1 MVCVVHAADSN
12 SQGWN
17 KKQNRENVLSEISRQ
32 ENIGDA
38 GKDIDKPCEENEVPE
53 LKACRCTFK
62 VKSSAERCH
71 VDIDKF
77 LHGVPHLIVG

>member
-17 KKQNRENVLSEISRQ
+17 EEQDRENVLSEISRQ

-38 GKDIDKPCEENEVPE
+38 GKDIDKPCEEDEVQNSRRVDAP
-53 LKACRCTFK
+53 LKSRALLS
-62 VKSSAERCH
+62 VAM
-71 VDIDKF
+71 
-77 LHGVPHLIVG
+77 LISINFCMV

>member
-17 KKQNRENVLSEISRQ
+17 EEQDRENVLSEISRQ

-38 GKDIDKPCEENEVPE
+38 GEDIDKPCEENEVPE
-53 LKACRCTFK
+53 L
-62 VKSSAERCH
+62 
-71 VDIDKF
+71 
-77 LHGVPHLIVG
+77 